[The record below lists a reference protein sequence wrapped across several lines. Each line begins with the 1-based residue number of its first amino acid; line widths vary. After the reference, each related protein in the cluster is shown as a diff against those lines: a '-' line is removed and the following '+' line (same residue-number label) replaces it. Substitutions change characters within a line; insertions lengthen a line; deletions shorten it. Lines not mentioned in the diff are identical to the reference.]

1 MNRKIALAVGAGV
14 IAAGGVLASAATLGG
29 VTAGS
34 LGTDSAVVAGCTSS
48 GVTIKWNATPP
59 AYAGAVAPANSTY
72 NTANAVVNVPT
83 SCVGKKLSLAVAD
96 NSGSSSGPSV
106 ATGSVVS
113 LQDGDNTVTLSAPVN
128 SKTVLQTTVT
138 IYD

>member
-14 IAAGGVLASAATLGG
+14 IAAAGVLASAATLGG

-48 GVTIKWNATPP
+48 GVQIKWN
-59 AYAGAVAPANSTY
+59 VAPPTYVGSATASNSTF
-72 NTANAVVNVPT
+72 NTLDANVTVPASCDGRTLVLTAAGSGGTSLATSAPT
-83 SCVGKKLSLAVAD
+83 SVSTGANTITL
-96 NSGSSSGPSV
+96 NG
-106 ATGSVVS
+106 ATGVDSK
-113 LQDGDNTVTLSAPVN
+113 LVT
-128 SKTVLQTTVT
+128 QTTVT